1 MSLRKI
7 TSLTS
12 LLSFILLTITSIIL
26 YITPQGKVAF
36 WANWDCWGLGKE
48 EWGALHTNLGFLFII
63 AGIIHTV
70 LNWKPIMAY
79 LKNKAKEFK
88 MFTAD
93 FNISLAI
100 TLVITIMT
108 LFSLPPVNAIQT
120 FGESLKEQAAHKY
133 GEPPYGHAE
142 TSPLQSFCK
151 RTGIELDVALDK
163 LGKANLNAVSP
174 AATLA
179 EIAKANGMTPQ
190 QVYAL
195 FQPEPPKEGE
205 VKTMP
210 ESAGMGFGRKTLA
223 GVCAEYGLD
232 DQVIIT
238 GLKGL
243 GIEATAETSIKE
255 IAENNSMDP
264 HGLYEVL
271 RQLQAQ

>member
-1 MSLRKI
+1 MSLRKV

-12 LLSFILLTITSIIL
+12 LLSFVLLTITSIIL

-88 MFTAD
+88 MFTVD

-100 TLVITIMT
+100 TLFITVMT

-120 FGESLKEQAAHKY
+120 FGESLKEKASNKY

-151 RTGIELDVALDK
+151 RTGIDLDDALDK
-163 LGKANLNAVSP
+163 LEKAKLKSVSP
-174 AATLA
+174 EATLA
-179 EIAKANGMTPQ
+179 EIATANGMTPQ
-190 QVYAL
+190 QVYSI

-205 VKTMP
+205 VKSMP
-210 ESAGMGFGRKTLA
+210 ESPGMGFGRKALA

-232 DQVIIT
+232 VPSIID

-243 GIEATAETSIKE
+243 GIEAAAETSIKE
-255 IAENNSMDP
+255 IAENNNMDP
-264 HGLYEVL
+264 HGLYEVI